1 MEDGGEI
8 GSQAGLIGF
17 EGERWNGCLEEVGGI
32 GDAEVHAVHAAKRAA
47 NSGAAVVGEGLPG
60 LKKGLL
66 TKHPKATDLL
76 PIACGVFN
84 DPVTSNQLGRNGPDI
99 AYGDNIGKA
108 IGTKVRVGL
117 FGKILA
123 LNFDFKM
130 HARTVPVEKP

>member
-1 MEDGGEI
+1 VEDGGEI

-17 EGERWNGCLEEVGGI
+17 EGERWNGCLEEVSGI
-32 GDAEVHAVHAAKRAA
+32 GDAEVHAMHAAKRAA

-66 TKHPKATDLL
+66 TKNPKATDLL

-108 IGTKVRVGL
+108 VGTKVRVGL